1 MRPLALTLSCLMLFA
16 SFAGC
21 LGAQVQEETSTEEA
35 DTTPLRVNHIQV
47 KGTHNS
53 YHLKPTGPTIRAY
66 DYSHE
71 PLDIQAQ
78 QFGVRQFEIDVWW
91 SPGQQLQVYHNQYD
105 SRTTCQTLQQCLQ
118 VLLQWSESTP
128 NHVPLTIWIEPK
140 EWTWTAVDDTTVI
153 QAQDMLDDLEQEIN
167 SAWPREKII
176 TPDDVRG
183 EHPDVSTAVTTTG
196 WPLLDSSRGKAIF
209 VLLGGGDLRADYH
222 SKFPNLESA
231 TMFTMSVENTP
242 ESAIF
247 SNTNPIGDAEEIQ
260 ALVEAG
266 YIVRSRADDAEG
278 GEADN
283 NETERRDKAIEIG
296 AHSISTDYPTQVDGI
311 EYWLDLNVRCNP
323 ISAPPDCSDDAIE

>member
-1 MRPLALTLSCLMLFA
+1 MRSLALILSCLMLCA
-16 SFAGC
+16 SLGGC
-21 LGAQVQEETSTEEA
+21 LGAQEQEEITSEPT
-35 DTTPLRVNHIQV
+35 DTTSLRVNHIQV

-53 YHLKPTGPTIRAY
+53 YHLKPIGPTIRAY

-71 PLDIQAQ
+71 PLDTQAQ

-118 VLLQWSESTP
+118 VLLEWSDSTP
-128 NHVPLTIWIEPK
+128 NHVPLTIWVEPK
-140 EWTWTAVDDTTVI
+140 EWTWAAVDDTTVI

-167 SAWPREKII
+167 SAWPEEKII
-176 TPDDVRG
+176 TPDNVRG
-183 EHPDVSTAVTTTG
+183 EHPDLSTAVTTTG

-209 VLLGGGDLRADYH
+209 VLLGGGDLRTDYH
-222 SKFPNLESA
+222 SKFPNLENA

-278 GEADN
+278 GEADT

-323 ISAPPDCSDDAIE
+323 ISAPIDCSDDAIE

>member
-1 MRPLALTLSCLMLFA
+1 MRSLALILSCLMLCA
-16 SFAGC
+16 SLGGC
-21 LGAQVQEETSTEEA
+21 LGAQEQEEITSEPT
-35 DTTPLRVNHIQV
+35 DTTSLRVNHIQV

-53 YHLKPTGPTIRAY
+53 YHLKPIGPTIRAY

-71 PLDIQAQ
+71 PLDTQAQ

-118 VLLQWSESTP
+118 VLLEWSDSTP

-140 EWTWTAVDDTTVI
+140 EWTWAAVDDTTVI

-167 SAWPREKII
+167 SAWPEEKII
-176 TPDDVRG
+176 TPDNVRG
-183 EHPDVSTAVTTTG
+183 EHPDLSTAVTTTG

-209 VLLGGGDLRADYH
+209 VLLGGGDLRTDYH
-222 SKFPNLESA
+222 SKFPNLENA

-266 YIVRSRADDAEG
+266 YIVRSRADDAES
-278 GEADN
+278 GEADT

-323 ISAPPDCSDDAIE
+323 ISAPIDCSDDAIE

>member
-1 MRPLALTLSCLMLFA
+1 MRSLALILSCLMLCA
-16 SFAGC
+16 SLGGC
-21 LGAQVQEETSTEEA
+21 LGAQEQEETTSEPT
-35 DTTPLRVNHIQV
+35 DTTSLRVNHIQV

-53 YHLKPTGPTIRAY
+53 YHLKPIGPTIRAY

-71 PLDIQAQ
+71 PLDTQAQ

-118 VLLQWSESTP
+118 VLLEWSDSTP

-140 EWTWTAVDDTTVI
+140 EWTWAAVDDTTVI

-167 SAWPREKII
+167 SAWPEEKII
-176 TPDDVRG
+176 TPDNVRG
-183 EHPDVSTAVTTTG
+183 EHPDLSTAVTTTG

-209 VLLGGGDLRADYH
+209 VLLGGGDLRTDYH
-222 SKFPNLESA
+222 SKFPNLENA

-278 GEADN
+278 GEADT
-283 NETERRDKAIEIG
+283 NETGRRDKAIEIG

-323 ISAPPDCSDDAIE
+323 ISAPIDCSDDAIE

>member
-1 MRPLALTLSCLMLFA
+1 M
-16 SFAGC
+16 
-21 LGAQVQEETSTEEA
+21 
-35 DTTPLRVNHIQV
+35 
-47 KGTHNS
+47 
-53 YHLKPTGPTIRAY
+53 
-66 DYSHE
+66 
-71 PLDIQAQ
+71 
-78 QFGVRQFEIDVWW
+78 
-91 SPGQQLQVYHNQYD
+91 
-105 SRTTCQTLQQCLQ
+105 
-118 VLLQWSESTP
+118 
-128 NHVPLTIWIEPK
+128 
-140 EWTWTAVDDTTVI
+140 I

-167 SAWPREKII
+167 SAWPEEKII
-176 TPDDVRG
+176 TPDNVRG
-183 EHPDVSTAVTTTG
+183 EHPDLSTAVTTTG

-209 VLLGGGDLRADYH
+209 VLLGGGDLRTDYH
-222 SKFPNLESA
+222 SKFPNLENA

-278 GEADN
+278 GEADT

-323 ISAPPDCSDDAIE
+323 ISAPIDCSDDAIE